1 MCENICKKI
10 QLQQRLEHLK
20 LLLSEKKSELERI
33 QKQQDAILSSSKAHL
48 LPTFT
53 SPTSSSSNSLTNS
66 STSDSYCSPS
76 FSFSHPIQTTMSVES
91 MPHNKSS
98 IVASVINS
106 TPATHFDLQEQRFM
120 YQTNPV
126 ISTIDTIRQIS
137 SSSPNGTARIQV
149 EHDLTSPII
158 PASTSSYSTYS
169 SSLSSAASTNSS
181 STSSSH
187 SSFNKPRNLAHKCLQ
202 QTSRIVRSASSSS
215 MNLLSNLKLNRS
227 SRSRNSSICSTFDTT
242 PDADFKS
249 KPKTF
254 LNDSMSSG
262 KNQFS
267 KLIWLAKKNVL
278 I

>member
-1 MCENICKKI
+1 MVMCENICKKI

-33 QKQQDAILSSSKAHL
+33 QKQQDDIQSCSNKAHL

-76 FSFSHPIQTTMSVES
+76 FSFSHPIPTTMSVES
-91 MPHNKSS
+91 MPHKSS
-98 IVASVINS
+98 VASVVNS
-106 TPATHFDLQEQRFM
+106 TPATHFDMQEQRFM

-126 ISTIDTIRQIS
+126 ISTIDTIRQLS
-137 SSSPNGTARIQV
+137 SSSPNGTARI
-149 EHDLTSPII
+149 I
-158 PASTSSYSTYS
+158 PASASSYSTYS

-181 STSSSH
+181 STNSSSH
-187 SSFNKPRNLAHKCLQ
+187 SSFNKPRMLAHKCLQ

-227 SRSRNSSICSTFDTT
+227 SRSRNSSICSTFDST
-242 PDADFKS
+242 PDTDFKS
-249 KPKTF
+249 KPKAF

-262 KNQFS
+262 KNNQFS
-267 KLIWLAKKNVL
+267 KLIYLKNKVND
-278 I
+278 